1 MKIGGYIKTS
11 FNEWPGKVTAV
22 VFTKGCNFR
31 CPYCH
36 NAQLVLKKE
45 RGKEDMSDESILED
59 LEMRRKWLDSVVV
72 TGGEP
77 TLQADLGGFLKKI
90 KKLKISVMVETN
102 GSRPDI
108 IAKLLND
115 QIVDYLAIDIKGPL
129 DETYKKIIKLSN
141 YQIANLRKTLK
152 LIIKSGIDFELRTT
166 VVPGIHDQKTIK
178 KIAQQIKQLTISH
191 QPLIINWFLQNFQP
205 KNCLEPNFNK
215 IKPYSREEMEK
226 LLQNAR
232 KIVPNTELR

>member
-1 MKIGGYIKTS
+1 
-11 FNEWPGKVTAV
+11 
-22 VFTKGCNFR
+22 
-31 CPYCH
+31 
-36 NAQLVLKKE
+36 
-45 RGKEDMSDESILED
+45 
-59 LEMRRKWLDSVVV
+59 
-72 TGGEP
+72 
-77 TLQADLGGFLKKI
+77 
-90 KKLKISVMVETN
+90 MVETN

>member
-72 TGGEP
+72 TGRFGRFFEKN
-77 TLQADLGGFLKKI
+77 KKT
-90 KKLKISVMVETN
+90 ENFGN
-102 GSRPDI
+102 G
-108 IAKLLND
+108 
-115 QIVDYLAIDIKGPL
+115 
-129 DETYKKIIKLSN
+129 
-141 YQIANLRKTLK
+141 
-152 LIIKSGIDFELRTT
+152 
-166 VVPGIHDQKTIK
+166 
-178 KIAQQIKQLTISH
+178 
-191 QPLIINWFLQNFQP
+191 
-205 KNCLEPNFNK
+205 
-215 IKPYSREEMEK
+215 
-226 LLQNAR
+226 
-232 KIVPNTELR
+232 